1 MTMSTVLNIDEF
13 DCRSAPC
20 CRFTITEPVIFDL
33 DVELVV
39 SPPGREPEH
48 RHLGAAGIDVSW
60 LPEGGYQL
68 DCSVDAGWPAGTELE
83 LILRDRGPDG
93 VREQGRANGRLAAK
107 PDFSAGWR
115 LGAAADS
122 VPVEQLSWAQGGGN
136 WVFRHFDHAART
148 IIHLMFNDHPF
159 LRGDILDVGCGDG
172 ITDLS
177 LALRKRPRR
186 LVGVDPFRGYERLP
200 EICRDHYLPESLLRC
215 PGLEYRPDD
224 GNDLRFGD
232 NEFDVVLSWGSL
244 EHIAGGYRQTLEE
257 IRRVLRPGGLFFAHP
272 GLFYGSTGNHLGEF
286 FDDPWIHLKLERE
299 ELRQRVLSGRP
310 RYMDRA
316 GEEASPAQYWQW
328 FTELNP
334 ITVPGFEREMRELG
348 FEPWRFALRTD
359 PVVEYSS
366 EMVDYDMTTL
376 GISELYAVFVSRKQ
390 AE

>member
-1 MTMSTVLNIDEF
+1 MTTVLNIDEF
-13 DCRSAPC
+13 DCRESPV
-20 CRFTITEPVIFDL
+20 CRFTVTEPVIFDL
-33 DVELVV
+33 DVELVA

-60 LPEGGYQL
+60 LPEGSYRL
-68 DCSVDAGWPAGTELE
+68 ECPIDADWPAGTTLE

-93 VREQGRANGRLAAK
+93 VREQGRVADQLPER
-107 PDFSAGWR
+107 PDYSAGWR
-115 LGAAADS
+115 LGAAAGS
-122 VPVEQLSWAQGGGN
+122 VPVEALSWAQRGDN
-136 WVFRHFDHAART
+136 WLFRHFDHAART
-148 IIHLMFNDHPF
+148 IIHLMFDDSPM

-200 EICRDHYLPESLLRC
+200 EICRTHHLPASVLEC
-215 PGLEYRPDD
+215 PGLEYRSDD
-224 GNDLRFGD
+224 GNDLHFAD

-244 EHIAGGYRQTLEE
+244 EHIAGGYHRTLEE

-272 GLFYGSTGNHLGEF
+272 GLYFGSTGNHLGEF
-286 FDDPWIHLKLERE
+286 FDDPWIHLKLDRE
-299 ELRQRVLSGRP
+299 ELREKVLAGRP

-316 GEEASPAQYWQW
+316 GEESSPAQYWQW
-328 FTELNP
+328 FTELNA

-359 PVVEYSS
+359 PIVEYTKELQS
-366 EMVDYDMTTL
+366 YDMTTL
-376 GISELYAVFVSRKQ
+376 GISELYAVFVSRKD
-390 AE
+390 EE